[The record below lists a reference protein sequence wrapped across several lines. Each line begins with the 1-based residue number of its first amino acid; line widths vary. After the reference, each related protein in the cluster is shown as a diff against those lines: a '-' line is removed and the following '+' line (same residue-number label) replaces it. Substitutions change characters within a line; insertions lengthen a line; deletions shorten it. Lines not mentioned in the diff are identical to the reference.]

1 MIKKPYEL
9 KNLYK
14 EYRFYLFYGK
24 NEGAKKEEI
33 KKIISINDNKGIFTH
48 FEKDI
53 LQKSESFIEEIF
65 SGSLFEEDKLI
76 IINQSTDKI
85 IKILETIYSK
95 KPDGI
100 TIILNSDV
108 LEKKSKLRSFFE
120 KEKNL
125 ICVPFYSDN
134 QETLSK
140 ITYSFLKEKNISLS
154 QSNINLIVNRCNGD
168 RGILKNELQKIEN
181 YCLNNNNVTS
191 ENIIKLTNLIENFS
205 ISELID
211 NCLAKNHK
219 KTLSILNENNF
230 NNEDCILIARI
241 LLNKLKRN
249 LKLSI
254 EFQKNKNIEKTISL
268 AKPPIFWKDKEITKQ
283 QISKWSPENIKKL
296 IAKLGQMELLIKQNV
311 NFSVILM
318 TDFILEQSLVKN

>member
-211 NCLAKNHK
+211 NCLAKNNK

-296 IAKLGQMELLIKQNV
+296 ITKLGQMELLIKQNV

>member
-76 IINQSTDKI
+76 IVNQSTDKI

-296 IAKLGQMELLIKQNV
+296 ITKLGQMELLIKQNV

>member
-76 IINQSTDKI
+76 IVNQSTDKI

-154 QSNINLIVNRCNGD
+154 QLNINLIVNRCNGD

-296 IAKLGQMELLIKQNV
+296 ITKLGQMELLIKQNV

>member
-33 KKIISINDNKGIFTH
+33 KKIISISDSKGIFTH

-296 IAKLGQMELLIKQNV
+296 ITKLGQMELLIKQNV

>member
-9 KNLYK
+9 KNLYQN
-14 EYRFYLFYGK
+14 YRFYLLYGK
-24 NEGAKKEEI
+24 NEGARKEEI
-33 KKIISINDNKGIFTH
+33 KKISSANDNKVISTY

-53 LQKSESFIEEIF
+53 LQKSENFVEEIF
-65 SGSLFEEDKLI
+65 SGSLFENDKLI

-85 IKILETIYSK
+85 LKILEIIISK
-95 KPDGI
+95 NPKEV
-100 TIILNSDV
+100 TIILNTDI

-125 ICVPFYSDN
+125 ICVPFYPDN

-140 ITYSFLKEKNISLS
+140 ITYDFLREKKISLS

-181 YCLNNNNVTS
+181 YCHNNKNVSS

-205 ISELID
+205 MSELID

-219 KTLSILNENNF
+219 KTIGILNENNF
-230 NNEDCILIARI
+230 SNEDSILIARVF
-241 LLNKLKRN
+241 LNKFKRN
-249 LKLSI
+249 LKLSM
-254 EFQKNKNIEKTISL
+254 EFQKNKSIDKTISF
-268 AKPPIFWKDKEITKQ
+268 ARPPIFWKDKEIIKQ
-283 QISKWSPENIKKL
+283 QISKWSPENIKDLITKL
-296 IAKLGQMELLIKQNV
+296 RETELLIKKNV
-311 NFSVILM
+311 NFSIIII
-318 TDFILEQSLVKN
+318 TNFILEQSLSKN

>member
-296 IAKLGQMELLIKQNV
+296 ITKLGQMELLIKQNV